1 MEANVSRPKDLKVRN
16 YRAADCEAVRQL
28 CCDTGFL
35 GNPIDPVFEDR
46 ELFANFLTDYYL
58 KHEPESAF
66 VITSHGKIK
75 GYLLGSCFP
84 LKHQVHSLFQ
94 NARDAVTALTRYLR
108 YKPASRRFL
117 HWILLNAWREVPA
130 APRRIGHFHVNLL
143 PEVRSIE
150 GFRSLLETYLR
161 HLYERG
167 VKRVHAQMV
176 AFDGRRGFNLFE
188 RYGFKVLNRSEITKY
203 KRFTSQKVY
212 LCTIVKELE
221 EQSDLLLYPVRESAD
236 RKARCKELEAKS

>member
-1 MEANVSRPKDLKVRN
+1 MESSVPGKKGLQARKYQASDR
-16 YRAADCEAVRQL
+16 EAVRKL

-58 KHEPESAF
+58 KHEPDSAF
-66 VITSHGKIK
+66 VVTSNGEIK
-75 GYLLGSCFP
+75 GYLLGSRFP

-94 NARDAVTALTRYLR
+94 NALDAAKALRRYLW

-117 HWILLNAWREVPA
+117 HWLILNAWREVPA

-143 PEVRSIE
+143 PEIRSIE
-150 GFRSLLETYLR
+150 AFRLLLETYLR
-161 HLYERG
+161 FLYEQG
-167 VKRVHAQMV
+167 VKRIHAQMV
-176 AFDGRRGFNLFE
+176 TFDSRRGFRLFE

-203 KRFTSQKVY
+203 KRFTNQNVY

-221 EQSDLLLYPVRESAD
+221 EQRDRLLYPIRGLGD
-236 RKARCKELEAKS
+236 RGE

>member
-1 MEANVSRPKDLKVRN
+1 MEAKVSRPKALQVRN
-16 YRAADCEAVRQL
+16 YRAADREAVRQL

-58 KHEPESAF
+58 KQEPESAF

-84 LKHQVHSLFQ
+84 MKHQVHSLFQ
-94 NARDAVTALTRYLR
+94 NLLDALTALTRYLR

-130 APRRIGHFHVNLL
+130 APRWIGHFHVNLL
-143 PEVRSIE
+143 PEVRSVE
-150 GFRSLLETYLR
+150 GFRLLLETYLR
-161 HLYERG
+161 YLYERG

-176 AFDGRRGFNLFE
+176 TFDGRRGFRLFE

-203 KRFTSQKVY
+203 KRFTNRNVY
-212 LCTIVKELE
+212 LCTVVKELQE
-221 EQSDLLLYPVRESAD
+221 ERDRLLYPVRGLAD
-236 RKARCKELEAKS
+236 EGVRSRLEE

>member
-1 MEANVSRPKDLKVRN
+1 MEANVSRPKDLQVRN
-16 YRAADCEAVRQL
+16 YQAADREAVRQL

-35 GNPIDPVFEDR
+35 GNPIDPVLEDR
-46 ELFANFLTDYYL
+46 ELFANFLTGYYL
-58 KHEPESAF
+58 KHEPDSAF

-75 GYLLGSCFP
+75 GYLLGSRFP

-94 NARDAVTALTRYLR
+94 NARDAATALTRYPR

-150 GFRSLLETYLR
+150 GFRLLLETYLR
-161 HLYERG
+161 FLYERG
-167 VKRVHAQMV
+167 VKRIHAQMV
-176 AFDGRRGFNLFE
+176 TFDGRRGFKLLE

-203 KRFTSQKVY
+203 KRFTNQNVY
-212 LCTIVKELE
+212 LCTIVKELQE
-221 EQSDLLLYPVRESAD
+221 ERDRLLYPIRESAD
-236 RKARCKELEAKS
+236 RKVRYEELEAES

>member
-1 MEANVSRPKDLKVRN
+1 MEANFSGPKDLRVRN
-16 YRAADCEAVRQL
+16 YQAGDREAVRQL

-58 KHEPESAF
+58 EHEPESAF
-66 VITSHGKIK
+66 VITSNEEIK
-75 GYLLGSCFP
+75 GYLLGSRFP
-84 LKHQVHSLFQ
+84 LKHQVHSVFQ
-94 NARDAVTALTRYLR
+94 SAHNAVKALTRYPR

-117 HWILLNAWREVPA
+117 HWIVLNAWREVPA

-150 GFRSLLETYLR
+150 GFRLLLETYLR
-161 HLYERG
+161 FLYERG

-176 AFDGRRGFNLFE
+176 TFDGRRGFKLFE
-188 RYGFKVLNRSEITKY
+188 RYGFTVLNRSEITKY
-203 KRFTSQKVY
+203 KRFTSQNVY

-221 EQSDLLLYPVRESAD
+221 EQSDRLLYPVRGLANRREH
-236 RKARCKELEAKS
+236 KITKEG